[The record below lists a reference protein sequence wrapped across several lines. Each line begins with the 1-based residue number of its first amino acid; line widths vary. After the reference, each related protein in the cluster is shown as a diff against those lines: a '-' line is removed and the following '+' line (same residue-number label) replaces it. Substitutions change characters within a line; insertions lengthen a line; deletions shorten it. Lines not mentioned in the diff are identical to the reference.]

1 MAETRLDAIII
12 GGGPAGLS
20 AALVLGRARRD
31 VLVLDE
37 GKPRNRVTK
46 ESHGFLTR
54 DGISPMELRR
64 IGLEQLAP
72 YPSVRVLEG
81 RAAEAAGDNGRFRV
95 VTQDGETYE
104 ARKLIFATGKKDLP
118 LEVPGLQE
126 IYGRSAF
133 VCPFCDGWE
142 MRDRSLAIL
151 ARGDHAMHMA
161 KLLAA
166 WTPQRTVLTNGEGG
180 LDEAQIA
187 ELEAH
192 GVAVRTGTIR
202 RLHARDGML
211 ERVEWTDGASEP
223 FGGMI
228 FASQLAAGS
237 DLPQRLG
244 CRADETGTVE
254 ANEMGQTSVP
264 GVYCAGDAM
273 TARYQIV
280 HAAAFGSSAGAAV
293 VGELMMEAWNGRD

>member
-1 MAETRLDAIII
+1 MADKRLDAIII

-31 VLVLDE
+31 ALLLDE
-37 GKPRNRVTK
+37 GKPRNRVTR
-46 ESHGFLTR
+46 ESHGFVTR
-54 DGISPMELRR
+54 DGISPTEFRR

-72 YPSVRVLEG
+72 YPSVRV
-81 RAAEAAGDNGRFRV
+81 RAGKAVEAAGENGRFRI
-95 VTQDGETYE
+95 VTEEGETYE

-118 LEVPGLQE
+118 LDVPGLQE
-126 IYGRSAF
+126 VYGRSAF

-142 MRDRSLAIL
+142 MRERSLAIL
-151 ARGDHAMHMA
+151 ARGEHAMHMA

-166 WTPQRTVLTNGEGG
+166 WSPRRTVLTNGQGG
-180 LDEAQIA
+180 LDEVQIA

-202 RLHARDGML
+202 RLQARDGML
-211 ERVEWTDGASEP
+211 ERVEWTDGTSEP

-228 FASQLAAGS
+228 FAPQLAAGS

-244 CRADETGTVE
+244 CRADEAGTVE
-254 ANEMGQTSVP
+254 ASEMGQTSVP

-273 TARYQIV
+273 TARYQAIQ
-280 HAAAFGSSAGAAV
+280 AAALGSIAGAAV
-293 VGELMMEAWNGRD
+293 VGELMLEAWNAVE